1 MSAAMDSIDMRR
13 DLREAVQ
20 YHNSL
25 LNELD
30 DANMYHDILSP
41 ERLAQINTAMTVG
54 QSEIVRLREALEG
67 MEFD

>member
-13 DLREAVQ
+13 
-20 YHNSL
+20 
-25 LNELD
+25 ELD